1 MGFLTMPHHSALNR
15 QWQQFIELAC
25 ARFAASGT
33 NIGMEV
39 APLLRP
45 LAVSTIKWN
54 QTPNTLPLSNSLN
67 TMPDAK
73 LHTSMAAIVP
83 WLTWVERGVFST
95 SPDVNRAYIE
105 LVGPEGV
112 LTHDQFRFGIYWQQ
126 AHTFYPKHRH
136 NALELYH
143 IASGT
148 ALWQA
153 GDQPF
158 AAQPPGAS
166 FEHLDRIDH
175 ATQTKDQDLLALWAW
190 RGDLSFDNYSMDA

>member
-1 MGFLTMPHHSALNR
+1 MPHSFKINR
-15 QWQQFIELAC
+15 HWQQFIELAC
-25 ARFAASGT
+25 TRFSASGT
-33 NIGMEV
+33 NIGMDV

-45 LAVSTIKWN
+45 LAHSKVSWN

-67 TMPDAK
+67 TMTDAN
-73 LHTSMAAIVP
+73 LSRSMAAIVP
-83 WLTWVERGVFST
+83 WLTWVERGVFNNSQ
-95 SPDVNRAYIE
+95 DINRAYIE
-105 LVGPEGV
+105 LVGPQGV
-112 LTHDQFRFGIYWQQ
+112 LTHDRFRFGIYWQQ

-143 IASGT
+143 IVSGT

-153 GDQPF
+153 GNQPF
-158 AAQPPGAS
+158 EARPPGAS

-175 ATQTKDQDLLALWAW
+175 ATQTKDEGLLALWAW